1 MHKLLQRQLKRHFGS
16 AEAIPAELKKFVEA
30 VDEAYEQSDV
40 DRAMLERSLDL
51 SSEAMM
57 AKNAELA
64 DAVSQVRLLQAV
76 AAAAN
81 EARTVETAMQIA
93 LDQMCAYTRWPVGH
107 VYMLS
112 DEGQGELAPTALW
125 HLNDPARFAAFCRA
139 TEATRFPPGV
149 GLPGRIVAS
158 GKPAWIIDVSQ
169 DANFQ
174 RAGVAAAV
182 GLRAAFGFP
191 VLAGKEVVAVLEFFA
206 SQALEP
212 DAAWL
217 QLMSNIGAQLG
228 RVVERKRAEAEL
240 QKAKEAAEAASRAKS
255 TFLANMSHELRTPLS
270 AIIGYSEMLVEEA
283 ADLEQTNLIPDLEK
297 IHSAGKHLLGLIN
310 DILDLSKIEAG
321 KMDLYIEEFSLDELM
336 RDVEATIRPLVE
348 RKANRL
354 EVRAEAGLGALR
366 ADLTKVRQCLF
377 NLLSNSSKFTENGTI
392 TLTVRRESASNGA
405 GEQPS
410 RFAQG
415 ASRGSRGAPLSPDAP
430 APLPGDWIIFSVSDT
445 GIGMTP
451 EQLGR
456 LFQAF
461 TQADTSTTRRFGGT
475 GLGLAITRHF
485 CRMMGGDVTVQS
497 EPGKGSTFT
506 IWLPATRPDGL
517 PGVTTPGGEE
527 QPLPPEANT
536 ILVIDDEPVARDLL
550 QRFLVKEGFRV
561 ETAANGEDGLRLARD
576 LKPAVITLDVMMPG
590 LDGWAVLASLKADP
604 ELAAIPVVML
614 TIVDNKNLGYAL
626 GAADYLTKP
635 IDRERL
641 AAVLNRYRCAEPP
654 CPILIVEDDAPTRD
668 MLRRALEKDLW
679 LVIEAENGRAGLE
692 RVAANPPGL
701 ILLDL
706 MMPEMDG
713 FGFIEELRQ
722 DERWRSIPV
731 VVVTAKDLT
740 VEDRLRLSG
749 HVEKIIQKGRYS
761 REALLAEVRELVAAS
776 VRRPSAVEQT

>member
-16 AEAIPAELKKFVEA
+16 AEAIPEELKKFVEA
-30 VDEAYEQSDV
+30 VNEAYAQGDV

-51 SSEAMM
+51 SSQAMM
-57 AKNAELA
+57 AKNTKLA
-64 DAVSQVRLLQAV
+64 DAASQVRLLQAV

-81 EARTVETAMQIA
+81 EAETVGTAMQIA

-107 VYMLS
+107 VYMLA

-125 HLNDPARFAAFCRA
+125 HLDDPARFAAFCRA
-139 TEATRFPPGV
+139 TEATRFPAGV
-149 GLPGRIVAS
+149 GLPGRILAS

-169 DANFQ
+169 DANFP
-174 RAGVAAAV
+174 RAGAAAAV

-191 VLAGKEVVAVLEFFA
+191 VLARKEVVAVLEFFA
-206 SQALEP
+206 PQALEP
-212 DAAWL
+212 DAALL
-217 QLMSNIGAQLG
+217 QLMGNIGAQLG

-240 QKAKEAAEAASRAKS
+240 QKAKEAAETASRAKS

-283 ADLEQTNLIPDLEK
+283 ADLEQTGLIPDLEK

-321 KMDLYIEEFSLDELM
+321 KMDLYIEEFSIDDLI

-354 EVRAEAGLGALR
+354 EVRAEAGLGVLR

-377 NLLSNSSKFTENGTI
+377 NLLSNSSKFTEQGTI
-392 TLTVRRESASNGA
+392 TLTVRRESAGNGA
-405 GEQPS
+405 
-410 RFAQG
+410 A
-415 ASRGSRGAPLSPDAP
+415 GSRGAPLPPGAP

-451 EQLGR
+451 EQLSR

-485 CRMMGGDVTVQS
+485 CRMMGGDVAVES

-506 IWLPATRPDGL
+506 IRLPAARPDGL
-517 PGVTTPGGEE
+517 PGVTVPGGEE
-527 QPLPPEANT
+527 QPLPPEAST

-550 QRFLVKEGFRV
+550 RRFLAKEGFRV
-561 ETAANGEDGLRLARD
+561 ETAASGEDGLRLARD

-590 LDGWAVLASLKADP
+590 LDGWAVLSSLKADP
-604 ELAAIPVVML
+604 ELAAIPVIML

-654 CPILIVEDDAPTRD
+654 CPILIVEDDAPTRE
-668 MLRRALEKDLW
+668 MMRRALEKDLW

-713 FGFIEELRQ
+713 FGFIEELRRN
-722 DERWRSIPV
+722 ERWRSIPV

-740 VEDRLRLSG
+740 LEDRLRLSG
-749 HVEKIIQKGRYS
+749 HVEKIIQKGMYS
-761 REALLAEVRELVAAS
+761 RETLLAEVRDLVAAS
-776 VRRPSAVEQT
+776 IRRPGAAEQA